1 MAKKSSIVK
10 NNKRKE
16 RAFKYRALRSEL
28 RKKISNLKLS
38 EEERHSASV
47 LLQKLPKNGSLSRV
61 VRRCNISGRPR
72 GNLRRFGLSRL
83 MFRQLAHRGKIPGVT
98 KSSW

>member
-16 RAFKYRALRSEL
+16 KAFKYRALRSEL
-28 RKKISNLKLS
+28 RKKVSNLKLS
-38 EEERHSASV
+38 EEERNSASI
-47 LLQKLPKNGSLSRV
+47 LLQKLPKNSSLSRV

-83 MFRQLAHRGKIPGVT
+83 MFRQLAHQGKIPGVI

>member
-1 MAKKSSIVK
+1 MAKKSSVVK
-10 NNKRKE
+10 NNKRREK
-16 RAFKYRALRSEL
+16 AFKYKSYRSEL
-28 RKKISNLKLS
+28 RKKVSNLKLS
-38 EEERHSASV
+38 EEERQSAIV
-47 LLQKLPKNGSLSRV
+47 ALQKLPRNTSLSRV

-83 MFRQLAHRGKIPGVT
+83 MFRQLAHQGKIPGVT

>member
-10 NNKRKE
+10 NQKKLRLAE
-16 RAFKYRALRSEL
+16 KYKALRSEL
-28 RKKISNLKLS
+28 RRQVSDVKLPD
-38 EEERHSASV
+38 EQRHTAGIK
-47 LLQKLPKNGSLSRV
+47 LQKLPRNSAFIRV
-61 VRRCNISGRPR
+61 TRRCNITGRPR

-83 MFRQLAHRGKIPGVT
+83 MFRQLAHQGKIPGVI

>member
-16 RAFKYRALRSEL
+16 KAFKYVGLRSEL
-28 RKKISNLKLS
+28 RKKVSNLKLS
-38 EEERHSASV
+38 PEERHSAGV
-47 LLQKLPKNGSLSRV
+47 ALQKLPRSSSLSRV
-61 VRRCNISGRPR
+61 VRRCSISGRPR

-83 MFRQLAHRGKIPGVT
+83 MFRQLAHAGKIPGVT

>member
-10 NNKRKE
+10 NNKRREKG
-16 RAFKYRALRSEL
+16 FKYRELRKEL
-28 RKKISNLKLS
+28 RKKVSNLKLS
-38 EEERHSASV
+38 EEERTSAGIA
-47 LLQKLPKNGSLSRV
+47 LQKLPKDSSLSRV

-83 MFRQLAHRGKIPGVT
+83 MFRKLAHQGKIPGVI

>member
-16 RAFKYRALRSEL
+16 KAFKYLKFRTEL
-28 RKKISNLKLS
+28 REKVSNLRLS
-38 EEERHSASV
+38 EEERRLAGV
-47 LLQKLPKNGSLSRV
+47 ALQKLPRNSSLCRV
-61 VRRCNISGRPR
+61 VRRCQISGRSR

-83 MFRQLAHRGKIPGVT
+83 MFRHLAHQGRIPGVV

>member
-10 NNKRKE
+10 NNKRKGK
-16 RAFKYRALRSEL
+16 AFKYRALRSEL

-38 EEERHSASV
+38 EEERSSASIQ
-47 LLQKLPKNGSLSRV
+47 LQKLPKDSSLSRV
-61 VRRCNISGRPR
+61 VRRCSITGRPR

-83 MFRQLAHRGKIPGVT
+83 MFRQLAHQGKIPGVV

>member
-1 MAKKSSIVK
+1 MAKKSSVVK
-10 NNKRKE
+10 NNKRREKGL
-16 RAFKYRALRSEL
+16 KYRELRKEL
-28 RKKISNLKLS
+28 RKKVSNLKLS
-38 EEERHSASV
+38 EEERTSAGMV
-47 LLQKLPKNGSLSRV
+47 LQKLPKDSSLSRT

-83 MFRQLAHRGKIPGVT
+83 MFRKLAHQGKIPGVI

>member
-10 NNKRKE
+10 NNKRLEK
-16 RAFKYRALRSEL
+16 ALKYAAYRSEL
-28 RKKISNLKLS
+28 RKKVSNLNLS
-38 EEERHSASV
+38 EEEKHSAEIA
-47 LLQKLPKNGSLSRV
+47 LQKLSKNTSLSRV

-83 MFRQLAHRGKIPGVT
+83 MFRQLAHQGKIPGVT
-98 KSSW
+98 KASW

>member
-10 NNKRKE
+10 NNKRREKG
-16 RAFKYRALRSEL
+16 FKYRELRKEL
-28 RKKISNLKLS
+28 RKKVSNLKLS
-38 EEERHSASV
+38 EEERASAGIA
-47 LLQKLPKNGSLSRV
+47 LQKLPKDSSLSRV

-83 MFRQLAHRGKIPGVT
+83 MFRKLAHQGKIPGVI

>member
-1 MAKKSSIVK
+1 MAKKSSVVK

-16 RAFKYRALRSEL
+16 KAFKYMAYRSEL
-28 RKKISNLKLS
+28 RNKISNLSLS
-38 EEERHSASV
+38 EEERHSAAIA
-47 LLQKLPKNGSLSRV
+47 LQKLPRDTSLSRV

-83 MFRQLAHRGKIPGVT
+83 MFRQLAHQGKIPGVT

>member
-1 MAKKSSIVK
+1 MAKKSAVVK
-10 NNKRKE
+10 NNRRKE
-16 RAFKYRALRSEL
+16 KAFKYLSIRSAL
-28 RKKISNLKLS
+28 RKKVVNMNLS
-38 EEERHSASV
+38 EEERAEAGV
-47 LLQKLPKNGSLSRV
+47 ALQKLPRNSSLSRV

-83 MFRQLAHRGKIPGVT
+83 MFRKLAHQGRIPGVI

>member
-16 RAFKYRALRSEL
+16 KAFKYVAIRSKL
-28 RKKISNLKLS
+28 RKAVSDLKLS
-38 EEERHSASV
+38 GEERYSAAIA
-47 LLQKLPKNGSLSRV
+47 LQKLPKNSSLSRV
-61 VRRCNISGRPR
+61 VRRCSISGRPR

-83 MFRQLAHRGKIPGVT
+83 MFRQLAHQGKIPGVI

>member
-16 RAFKYRALRSEL
+16 KAFKYLALRKEL
-28 RKKISNLKLS
+28 RKKVSNLKLS
-38 EEERHSASV
+38 EEERRSAG
-47 LLQKLPKNGSLSRV
+47 LALQKLPRNSSLIRV

-72 GNLRRFGLSRL
+72 GNLRRFGLSRM
-83 MFRQLAHRGKIPGVT
+83 MFRLLAHQGKIPGVT